1 MRDIASRTSRSRRS
15 GRGVYT
21 SVSSGYHIPTH
32 AATRNTR
39 NQPVRR
45 GRSRH
50 CPACRVARQ
59 LRSAPVAQGIERRF
73 PKPCVAGSN
82 PAGGA
87 TKKLVRGPYA
97 TGGPLRSPFAHP
109 FAHPWHDGA
118 VTGSVRQRAPGSWE
132 LRVHTG
138 RDPLTGHKR
147 YAHRTVKGTKRE
159 AQAALA
165 RLVTEVGDG
174 AHAPVR
180 EGTVGEVLERWFDHG
195 EADWSPTVVRSYR
208 SIIDRVVLPRF
219 GTTPLRRLHTADID
233 SFYAELR
240 KRGGAG
246 GARLSAASVRRI
258 HSVLRRALALAV
270 KWGLLS
276 ANPAANASPPREPH
290 REASVPTAQ
299 DVGRLIEAAQAVN
312 PDLSCFLRLA
322 AVTGARRGELCGLT
336 WHDVDFRNRRL
347 LIERSVVVGRDGLL
361 FEKETKTH
369 ASRRISLD
377 AGTIE
382 SLRFHRRRCKQSAAA
397 ASAVLTDNA
406 YVFSHDVANRTPWRP
421 DYVTLAFSRIRDDLG
436 LEVRLHDLRHFAA
449 TSMLVAGQDV
459 RTVSGRLGHA
469 DAATTLGVYA
479 HFLESADKDA
489 ADLMG
494 EVLGPPGLGKAGTT
508 STSV

>member
-1 MRDIASRTSRSRRS
+1 
-15 GRGVYT
+15 
-21 SVSSGYHIPTH
+21 
-32 AATRNTR
+32 
-39 NQPVRR
+39 
-45 GRSRH
+45 
-50 CPACRVARQ
+50 
-59 LRSAPVAQGIERRF
+59 
-73 PKPCVAGSN
+73 
-82 PAGGA
+82 
-87 TKKLVRGPYA
+87 
-97 TGGPLRSPFAHP
+97 
-109 FAHPWHDGA
+109 

-138 RDPLTGHKR
+138 RDPLTGRKR

-180 EGTVGEVLERWFDHG
+180 EGTVGELVERWFEHG

-208 SIIDRVVLPRF
+208 SIIDRVLVPRF
-219 GTTPLRRLHTADID
+219 GMTPLRKLRAADID
-233 SFYAELR
+233 TFYAELR
-240 KRGGAG
+240 KRGGVN

-258 HSVLRRALALAV
+258 HSVLRRALVQAV
-270 KWGLLS
+270 KWGLL
-276 ANPAANASPPREPH
+276 AVNPAANASPPREPH
-290 REASVPTAQ
+290 REASVPTAE
-299 DVGRLIEAAQAVN
+299 DVGRLIQAAQVVN

-336 WHDVDFRNRRL
+336 WRDVDFRNRRL

-361 FEKETKTH
+361 LEKETKTH

-382 SLRFHRRRCKQSAAA
+382 LLRFHRRRCKQTA
-397 ASAVLTDNA
+397 ASAGAILSDDG

-421 DYVTLAFSRIRDDLG
+421 DYVTLAFTRVRDELG
-436 LEVRLHDLRHFAA
+436 LKVRLHDLRHFAA
-449 TSMLVAGQDV
+449 TSMLVSGQDV

-479 HFLESADKDA
+479 HFLESADKNA

-494 EVLGPPGLGKAGTT
+494 GVLGPPTLDEPGAT
-508 STSV
+508 SRSV